1 MRLICLILG
10 QMLTAMLLVGPAA
23 FGADAH
29 TRPASQ
35 PAVVRGLMFVG
46 GHAHDFD
53 AEPARL
59 ADTLRRT
66 ENIDIRITT
75 DLGELTEENLAA
87 VDVVIFNACLDKGMD
102 EPKQTA
108 LLNALRGGKGLVA
121 MHCAL
126 WCFQDWPEWRRILGG
141 LVLTHDKFGPY
152 QVGVVYP
159 MHPIAQGIPATFS
172 ITDEAYY
179 VDERAADIRVIVQTA
194 QTHPGRQNRE
204 PQLWTNRYLGGRV
217 LVNAMGHNE
226 QALFHPAYLKL
237 LANGIRWAA
246 ARLGPASVLSDM
258 ERQEGFVPLFDGK
271 TLNEWRCDPKL
282 WRVRDGAIIG
292 STHPTP
298 LEVNSCAIA
307 DGRYGDFILRF
318 SVKFV
323 SGNSGVQFRSREL
336 PNLEVAGYQADIVP
350 LGWGNLHEQN
360 GRRRL
365 VDGWTK
371 KAELAV
377 NLKDW
382 NDMEVE
388 ARGRRIILKT
398 NGVITADYVEADES
412 VPLTGIIALQLHRET
427 LMEVRFTNIRIK
439 LLDASHGP
447 EK

>member
-10 QMLTAMLLVGPAA
+10 QMLTTMPLMDPAA

-35 PAVVRGLMFVG
+35 PAAVRGLMFVG
-46 GHAHDFD
+46 GHAHDFEV
-53 AEPARL
+53 EPTRL

-66 ENIDIRITT
+66 ENVDIRITT

-87 VDVVIFNACLDKGMD
+87 VDVVMFNACLDKGMD
-102 EPKQTA
+102 EPKQTV

-141 LVLTHDKFGPY
+141 LVLTHDKFGSY
-152 QVGVVYP
+152 QVRVVYP
-159 MHPIAQGIPATFS
+159 MHPIAQGVPATFT

-194 QTHPGRQNRE
+194 QTHPGRQNTE
-204 PQLWTNRYLGGRV
+204 PQMWTNRYVGGRV
-217 LVNAMGHNE
+217 FVNAMGHNE

-246 ARLGPASVLSDM
+246 ARLGPASMLSDI

-271 TLNEWRCDPKL
+271 TLNGWRCEPKL

-336 PNLEVAGYQADIVP
+336 PNLEVAGYQVDIVP

-398 NGVITADYVEADES
+398 NGVITADYVEADEN

-427 LMEVRFTNIRIK
+427 LMEVQFTNIRIK